1 MRLTFGTH
9 PGGSGTIGSAKPAA
23 TMNAKTG
30 CGSEPELPRV
40 RQPWGADIGLDIEV
54 ANKTRGDLQLLVT
67 RAYPAFALPVDRGT

>member
-1 MRLTFGTH
+1 
-9 PGGSGTIGSAKPAA
+9 
-23 TMNAKTG
+23 MNAKTG

-54 ANKTRGDLQLLVT
+54 ASKTRGDLQLLVT